1 MELAIQKLAVL
12 NLLIMGLSHIFQ
24 HRVWA
29 EFFIHWREKGEIGAF
44 YTAFLHFA
52 FGTLIMTF
60 HNVWSGIPMVL
71 TLAGWAWTLKGFI
84 YLVYPKLGLRSL
96 GRLKVERSR
105 EFIVPGAIMVVY
117 ACSLAFHIFKH

>member
-1 MELAIQKLAVL
+1 
-12 NLLIMGLSHIFQ
+12 
-24 HRVWA
+24 
-29 EFFIHWREKGEIGAF
+29 
-44 YTAFLHFA
+44 
-52 FGTLIMTF
+52 
-60 HNVWSGIPMVL
+60 MVL

-117 ACSLAFHIFKH
+117 AGLLAFHIFKH